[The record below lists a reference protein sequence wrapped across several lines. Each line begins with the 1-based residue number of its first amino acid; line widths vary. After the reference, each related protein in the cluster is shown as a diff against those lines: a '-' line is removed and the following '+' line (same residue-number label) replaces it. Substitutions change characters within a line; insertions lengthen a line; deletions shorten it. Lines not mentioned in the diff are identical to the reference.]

1 MAWRPT
7 SRHLAYCPESVRKPN
22 GVRCGKSSSLTR
34 LTPAELRLV
43 HAEVVGRRL
52 HHAFLEVHRL
62 GHPERAAV
70 GHAAG
75 RLVGVDAARGQ
86 VRGRHVVAG
95 ERRVHQAD
103 LELAGLG
110 VGEEGAVVG
119 VGVHADAEDPA
130 VLAQRQLALE
140 VDVAGEAGRDQVA
153 GAVLD
158 PLDRALG
165 EDRGQDRHDVA
176 RVDGHLVAEPAAE
189 VGGDDPDHVL
199 GQLGHQRDGR
209 ADDVRRLGGH
219 VDGQLLGGPVEVGDR
234 AAALQRR
241 GVRARVVQLDRRDQV
256 GLLERPVGAGLVAD
270 LPVVDD
276 VVVLVL
282 LVVADEG
289 RALRERLGRVHDRR
303 QRLVVDDDRLA
314 RVLGDVG
321 VVGDDGGD
329 LLALEAHL
337 VGGQHGLG
345 VVASVGIQARLRVA
359 IISPVSTSRTP
370 GMSQALLAS
379 MERIRACAIG
389 LRRISMCSM
398 PGSTM
403 SST

>member
-1 MAWRPT
+1 M
-7 SRHLAYCPESVRKPN
+7 
-22 GVRCGKSSSLTR
+22 
-34 LTPAELRLV
+34 
-43 HAEVVGRRL
+43 
-52 HHAFLEVHRL
+52 
-62 GHPERAAV
+62 
-70 GHAAG
+70 
-75 RLVGVDAARGQ
+75 
-86 VRGRHVVAG
+86 
-95 ERRVHQAD
+95 HQAD

-110 VGEEGAVVG
+110 VGEERAVVG
-119 VGVHADAEDPA
+119 VGVHADAEDLA

-158 PLDRALG
+158 PLHGTLG
-165 EDRGQDRHDVA
+165 EDRGEDRDDVA
-176 RVDGHLVAEPAAE
+176 RVDRHLVAETAAQ

-209 ADDVRRLGGH
+209 PDDVRRLRGH
-219 VDGQLLGGPVEVGDR
+219 VDGQLVGGPVEVGDR

-241 GVRARVVQLDRRDQV
+241 GVRARVVQLERGDQV
-256 GLLERPVGAGLVAD
+256 GLLERPVGAGPVAD

-289 RALRERLGRVHDRR
+289 GALRERLGRVHDHR

-345 VVASVGIQARLRVA
+345 VVAQRGHPGEVAGRHHLAGEHQPDARDVPGLAGVDGADPGVGDRAAQDLHVQHAGQHDVVDVVAAAPDEAVVLDASATGAHPADLDLVQRLRRHGFSLSSGSA
-359 IISPVSTSRTP
+359 AGLAAGGHASCRRPTART
-370 GMSQALLAS
+370 
-379 MERIRACAIG
+379 
-389 LRRISMCSM
+389 
-398 PGSTM
+398 
-403 SST
+403 